1 MSTGIWA
8 AASGAT
14 AQTAA
19 LDIAAN
25 NVANATTPG
34 FRADRNV
41 FRQEL
46 ARALD
51 QSAGTRSLR
60 YSAVR
65 SVEPDLR
72 TGTVVHTGEPLD
84 VSIASPDGWFAVRT
98 PAGDRYTRAGSFRL
112 DPDGHVVTR
121 DGHAVLGPDRRPL
134 QVPGADKPVAVDPRG
149 FFTVDGE
156 QTNARLLVVTFRDPR
171 GLEKEGDV
179 LLRARPE
186 AGPARTIDVPI
197 DTETLELSNAS
208 ALSGMTELV
217 TTSRQFEML
226 TRVIEAFS
234 QADRRAATDLIKA
247 R

>member
-1 MSTGIWA
+1 
-8 AASGAT
+8 
-14 AQTAA
+14 
-19 LDIAAN
+19 
-25 NVANATTPG
+25 
-34 FRADRNV
+34 
-41 FRQEL
+41 
-46 ARALD
+46 
-51 QSAGTRSLR
+51 
-60 YSAVR
+60 
-65 SVEPDLR
+65 
-72 TGTVVHTGEPLD
+72 GEPLD
-84 VSIASPDGWFAVRT
+84 VSIASPDGWFVVRT

-112 DPDGHVVTR
+112 DPDGRVVTR

-134 QVPGADKPVAVDPRG
+134 QVSGADKPVAVDPRG